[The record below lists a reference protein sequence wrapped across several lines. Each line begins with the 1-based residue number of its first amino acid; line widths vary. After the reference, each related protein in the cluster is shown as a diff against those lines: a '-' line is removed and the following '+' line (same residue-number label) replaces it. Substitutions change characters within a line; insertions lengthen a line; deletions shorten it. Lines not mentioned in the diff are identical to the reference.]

1 MGNKEINK
9 KAIKRDINK
18 KEQKSYSSSSSNN
31 SNKNN
36 LNENVNESGFESQVE
51 KETIEI
57 KIKEKEKPTSKNDDK
72 KFLKDK
78 KENNQKVE
86 QIISEISNSLNN
98 SKGLLKKEMEEIK
111 KYKNFFEEKN
121 FILTDLSCKRMAEII
136 HYIKSGNPVL
146 LEGDTG
152 TAKTRTSVIACEYL
166 MEYSKENLKEKEEK
180 NDKYKTKVN
189 YIKFNL
195 SADTKIDNLMNK
207 YVGDSKSVTGIK
219 IESGAFY
226 KAFKHGKILILD
238 EINLASKEVLDCIGQ
253 ALDSKILSTELIGK
267 ELKSCEMHKNFA
279 LIATQNPLKGSF
291 VNKRQ
296 NLGYAFF
303 SRFQKVNCVKFNEN
317 ELLNIAN
324 GLAKK
329 ENINIDEG
337 ILKNIIKFHIEWEKE
352 NSKDSEDIFSF
363 TIREI
368 ETVINALKD
377 KNNSPYSIIMNVYG
391 SRYPKNEK
399 EKMKLILNKYEKLK
413 EKNHI
418 KIDLPKEFPICFK
431 NVNLIKAVNSILFSL
446 NNQRHIIIVGEEESG
461 ITQIARWS
469 AEFFSKRGKS
479 KDNTYLCICSKKL
492 QCEDLIGITFPNIS
506 NKLDI
511 DTSETDNSKKNDKY
525 NNEILKFKEGFL
537 VKAIK
542 EGKCVIFDQ
551 INEAPSTVY
560 ERLNGLLD
568 KKYNDD
574 DNTFPVPENSEKTS
588 IKIKKNLGLF
598 VLVVL
603 KN

>member
-1 MGNKEINK
+1 MRPKIIIKKPSFKNPNPESNK
-9 KAIKRDINK
+9 DITNSK
-18 KEQKSYSSSSSNN
+18 ITFKPIERNQKPKEQKPNLSITSSQI
-31 SNKNN
+31 NKNN
-36 LNENVNESGFESQVE
+36 LKKSNNSQSVSESDNEIRKKDSQASIFSHSQIIDE
-51 KETIEI
+51 KESSFQS
-57 KIKEKEKPTSKNDDK
+57 KMPTSKNEDK

-78 KENNQKVE
+78 KENEDNQKAE
-86 QIISEISNSLNN
+86 KIIYEISNSLKNC
-98 SKGLLKKEMEEIK
+98 KGLLEKEMEEIK
-111 KYKNFFEEKN
+111 KHKDFFDKKN

-166 MEYSKENLKEKEEK
+166 MEYPNNNNYDDENNEDEDYEELS
-180 NDKYKTKVN
+180 NSEHDNSN

-253 ALDSKILSTELIGK
+253 ALDSKVLSTELTGK
-267 ELKSCEMHKNFA
+267 ELKSCKMHKNFA

-303 SRFQKVNCVKFNEN
+303 SRFQKVNCFKFNED
-317 ELLNIAN
+317 ELYKIAN

-329 ENINIDEG
+329 ENINIDEK
-337 ILKNIIKFHIEWEKE
+337 ILENIIKFHIEWEKE
-352 NSKDSEDIFSF
+352 NSKDSEDIFYF

-399 EKMKLILNKYEKLK
+399 EKMKLILNKYDNLK
-413 EKNHI
+413 EKNNI
-418 KIDLPKEFPICFK
+418 KINLPKEFPKCFK
-431 NVNLIKAVNSILFSL
+431 NDNLIQAVNSILFSL
-446 NNQRHIIIVGEEESG
+446 NNHRHIIIVGEEESG

-469 AEFFSKRGKS
+469 AEFFSKNEKS

-492 QCEDLIGITFPNIS
+492 QCEDLIGI
-506 NKLDI
+506 DC
-511 DTSETDNSKKNDKY
+511 SKY
-525 NNEILKFKEGFL
+525 F
-537 VKAIK
+537 
-542 EGKCVIFDQ
+542 
-551 INEAPSTVY
+551 
-560 ERLNGLLD
+560 
-568 KKYNDD
+568 
-574 DNTFPVPENSEKTS
+574 
-588 IKIKKNLGLF
+588 
-598 VLVVL
+598 
-603 KN
+603 